1 MHFFGPHLP
10 YFLPDKWFDLIDPAE
25 VALPESFG
33 DPLIGKPPIQ
43 LNYAAYWSTSS
54 FTNEQWKKLIAVYW
68 GYVAMIDFEIGRIM
82 DAARELGVLD
92 DTAVFF
98 CADHGEFTGAHRLND
113 KGPMMY
119 DDIYNI
125 PFIARI
131 PGVSAVGRST
141 AFVSLIDLPAPAPR
155 TVSSPP
161 PQVPGA
167 TTCAKATAPS
177 TPTPPP
183 PWRPWRA
190 SCARA
195 SPPPTSWI
203 RARPPCWAP
212 PCPPWRTARAPLL
225 VEAPPAGLPT
235 GA

>member
-10 YFLPDKWFDLIDPAE
+10 YFLPDEWFDLIDPAE

-141 AFVSLIDLPAPAPR
+141 AFVSLIDLPAPAPVLGR
-155 TVSSPP
+155 V
-161 PQVPGA
+161 PQGPLRPLDRRPAGAQLPVRRIRRLLLPHHSRPAHHGQAPGGG
-167 TTCAKATAPS
+167 
-177 TPTPPP
+177 
-183 PWRPWRA
+183 A
-190 SCARA
+190 SAGRHHG
-195 SPPPTSWI
+195 PGHQ
-203 RARPPCWAP
+203 ARPAS
-212 PCPPWRTARAPLL
+212 
-225 VEAPPAGLPT
+225 
-235 GA
+235 